1 MRFTAGAEEEVPVLI
16 VGGGGAGLTS
26 SMLLARL
33 GVEHLLVSA
42 RPQTSDLPKAHVLNQ
57 RAMEVLDDVG
67 VADAIAERSTPPEQ
81 MAATAFYAG
90 FAGPAPDYGRRLAR
104 LECWGA
110 GGADESW
117 RAASPWRQLNLPE
130 IRLEP
135 LLKTRAE
142 ELSPGRIRFGHEL
155 TGLEQ
160 DGEGVRAT
168 IRDNAAGRRYVV
180 RCEYLLGADGGR
192 RVASLAG
199 AGYEG
204 LGVVTQ
210 TATLHVSADFSP
222 WATDPDVLIRW
233 IFSPQAGVLVVM
245 VPMGPERWGPQ
256 SEEWVIH
263 LNYPAGDPRA
273 QSDAQVEADTR
284 EALGV
289 ADLPMKIHKITRWAV
304 EAVMASVF
312 RAGRVFLLGDAAH
325 RHPPTGGLGLTSAIH
340 DAQNLCWKLALV
352 LAGHASPAL
361 LDTYEAER
369 RPVDQRNAQRSLEN
383 AVNHLATG
391 AALGVSH
398 ENTPAQNMEQLRRIW
413 SGRPEDAGY
422 RSGVLR
428 AVRAQSMEFSELNV
442 EYGYS
447 YESAAV
453 VPDGSEPPAP
463 ADDVRVYE
471 PSTRPGAPL
480 PHAWIEDEDGNRRP
494 VKDLV
499 APGRFLLIAGEDGHA
514 WCDAARQLATEAGI
528 PLDALRIGHLDGDYH
543 DPRCAWQ
550 RHRQIA
556 SDGAIL
562 VRPDR
567 FIAWRHPAASG
578 EPRAALAAALSQILA
593 RPVGRAASPARPR
606 PLSQQPPSGPL
617 ARVPHH
623 PPARP

>member
-1 MRFTAGAEEEVPVLI
+1 MRSTAGAEEEVPVLI
-16 VGGGGAGLTS
+16 AGGGGAGLTS

-57 RAMEVLDDVG
+57 RAMEVLDDAG
-67 VADAIAERSTPPEQ
+67 VAAAIAARSTPAEQ

-90 FAGPAPDYGRRLAR
+90 FAGPGPDYGRRLAR

-117 RAASPWRQLNLPE
+117 RAASPWRQLNLPQ

-135 LLKTRAE
+135 LLKARAE

-160 DGEGVRAT
+160 DGDGVRAA
-168 IRDNAAGRRYVV
+168 IRDHATGRQYTV
-180 RCEYLLGADGGR
+180 RCQYLLGADGGR
-192 RVASLAG
+192 RVAGLAG
-199 AGYEG
+199 VGYEG
-204 LGVVTQ
+204 LGVITQ

-222 WATDPDVLIRW
+222 WARDPDVLIRW
-233 IFSPQAGVLVVM
+233 IYSPQAGVLVVM
-245 VPMGPERWGPQ
+245 VPMGPERWGPA

-273 QSDAQVEADTR
+273 QSDAQVEADAR
-284 EALGV
+284 QALGIP
-289 ADLPMKIHKITRWAV
+289 DLPMKIHKITRWSV
-304 EAVMASVF
+304 EAVMASAF

-361 LDTYEAER
+361 LDTYQAER

-383 AVNHLATG
+383 AVNHFTIG
-391 AALGVSH
+391 AALGLSH
-398 ENTPAQNMEQLRRIW
+398 DNTPEQNMAQLRRMW
-413 SGRPEDAGY
+413 SGRPQDAAH

-428 AVRAQSMEFSELNV
+428 AMRAQSMEFNE
-442 EYGYS
+442 
-447 YESAAV
+447 
-453 VPDGSEPPAP
+453 
-463 ADDVRVYE
+463 
-471 PSTRPGAPL
+471 
-480 PHAWIEDEDGNRRP
+480 
-494 VKDLV
+494 
-499 APGRFLLIAGEDGHA
+499 LIAGEDGQP
-514 WCDAARQLATEAGI
+514 WCEAARRLATEAGV
-528 PLDALRIGHLDGDYH
+528 PLDAVRIGHLDGDYH
-543 DPRCAWQ
+543 DPRCTWQ

-567 FIAWRHPAASG
+567 FIAWRSPAGASD
-578 EPRAALAAALSQILA
+578 PRAVLAAALSQILA
-593 RPVGRAASPARPR
+593 RTVSRVASPARPR
-606 PLSQQPPSGPL
+606 PRSQQPPSGPL
-617 ARVPHH
+617 AGVPHH
-623 PPARP
+623 RPARPWRWPRPAP

>member
-1 MRFTAGAEEEVPVLI
+1 MRFTEYVDEEVPVLI

-33 GVEHLLVSA
+33 GVDHLLVSA

-57 RAMEVLDDVG
+57 RAMEVLDDAG
-67 VADAIAERSTPPEQ
+67 VADAIAEQSTPPEQ

-90 FAGPAPDYGRRLAR
+90 FAGPDPDYGRRLAR

-117 RAASPWRQLNLPE
+117 RAASPWRQLNLPQ

-135 LLKTRAE
+135 LLKARAE

-155 TGLEQ
+155 VDLEQ
-160 DGEGVRAT
+160 DAEGVRAT
-168 IRDNAAGRRYVV
+168 VRDNASGRRYVV
-180 RCEYLLGADGGR
+180 RSQYLLGADGGR
-192 RVASLAG
+192 RVASLVG
-199 AGYEG
+199 VGYEG

-222 WATDPDVLIRW
+222 WAPDPDVLIRW

-245 VPMGPERWGPQ
+245 VPMGPQRWGPA

-263 LNYPAGDPRA
+263 LNYPVGDPRA
-273 QSDAQVEADTR
+273 QSDAQVEADAR
-284 EALGV
+284 QALG
-289 ADLPMKIHKITRWAV
+289 LPDIPWKIHKITRWSV
-304 EAVMASVF
+304 EAVLASSF
-312 RAGRVFLLGDAAH
+312 RAGRVFLVGDAAH

-369 RPVDQRNAQRSLEN
+369 RPVDERNAQRSLEN
-383 AVNHLATG
+383 AVNHFAIG
-391 AALGVSH
+391 AELGLSH
-398 ENTPAQNMEQLRRIW
+398 ESTPGQNMERLRRMW
-413 SGRPEDAGY
+413 AGRPEDAGH
-422 RSGVLR
+422 RSAVLR
-428 AVRAQSMEFSELNV
+428 SMRAQSMEFSELNV

-447 YESAAV
+447 YQSAAV
-453 VPDGSEPPAP
+453 VPDGSAAPAP
-463 ADDVRVYE
+463 ADEIRVYQ

-480 PHAWIEDEDGNRRP
+480 PHAWVDDEDGHRRP

-499 APGRFLLIAGEDGHA
+499 APGRFLLIAGEDGQA
-514 WCDAARQLATEAGI
+514 WCEAARQLAAEANL
-528 PLDALRIGHLDGDYH
+528 PLDALRIGHLDGDLY
-543 DPRCAWQ
+543 DPRCTWL

-556 SDGAIL
+556 AGGAVL

-567 FIAWRHPAASG
+567 FIAWRHPAG
-578 EPRAALAAALSQILA
+578 TGDPRAALAAALSQILA
-593 RPVGRAASPARPR
+593 RPVGALVASAA
-606 PLSQQPPSGPL
+606 
-617 ARVPHH
+617 
-623 PPARP
+623 